1 MKKVVKLAVFD
12 LDDTIYNGN
21 SHFLLLN
28 NYYKTNFFTSIF
40 IRVLGKISQRGRMV
54 ICNKFY
60 DYIPKEIKSKF
71 SLPYR
76 ADVLELLRKKKKEG
90 WKIVIISNAPWELIK
105 TAADNLH
112 VIGLEADCAAKSVVL
127 TSNFCYEKLLV
138 CTDNKT
144 DIDLL
149 KLADEAVVTCKQ
161 RDINFF
167 INRLPNKDITFMNAE

>member
-1 MKKVVKLAVFD
+1 M
-12 LDDTIYNGN
+12 
-21 SHFLLLN
+21 
-28 NYYKTNFFTSIF
+28 
-40 IRVLGKISQRGRMV
+40 
-54 ICNKFY
+54 
-60 DYIPKEIKSKF
+60 
-71 SLPYR
+71 
-76 ADVLELLRKKKKEG
+76 
-90 WKIVIISNAPWELIK
+90 
-105 TAADNLH
+105 H